1 MTPRPLP
8 TFFNALKAIWLI
20 TWKSQWTASRW
31 PYRLGTLLIMPALV
45 FITVDTAQRW
55 SQRQSFFGDANAQM
69 DSFSRRLQRK
79 QISIDQAQKESLRT
93 IMREEFA
100 RAQASWADEA
110 NESSATRK
118 QRLQEHL
125 DECGQRILDRA
136 KEVLNSQQMAEFR
149 PWEQRNRD
157 ATVNRLSAM
166 QPAWGRTAPF
176 YHLLIDLYFF
186 MILPLICVRAC
197 GALIRDELQADT
209 LGFLI
214 TRPISRARL
223 LLVKYITQV
232 AWLEM
237 LLLVETLVIFAAGA
251 QRQITGVG
259 GLLPLFL
266 CAQIAA
272 IPAWCALG
280 TLLGQIT
287 TRYMAAALIYGAV
300 VEMGIG
306 RIPTNI
312 NSLSLLRHIETLLS
326 RNGTLEG
333 IFSWEVGATWV
344 AVLALV
350 LAPVIFA
357 GAAALLFSVIEYH
370 ASAEM
375 QK

>member
-1 MTPRPLP
+1 MTARPLP
-8 TFFNALKAIWLI
+8 TFFNALKAIWLL
-20 TWKSQWTASRW
+20 TWKSQWTASRL
-31 PYRLGTLLIMPALV
+31 PYRLGTLLILPALV

-55 SQRQSFFGDANAQM
+55 SQRQSFFGDVNSQM

-79 QISIDQAQKESLRT
+79 QIPFEPGEKERLRT
-93 IMREEFA
+93 IMREEYT
-100 RAQASWADEA
+100 RAQGSWADDP
-110 NESSATRK
+110 NENSATRK

-125 DECGQRILDRA
+125 AECSERILERA
-136 KEVLNSQQMAEFR
+136 KGVLNQQQMAELQ
-149 PWEQRNRD
+149 PWEQWNRD
-157 ATVNRLSAM
+157 ATVNRLSSI
-166 QPAWGRTAPF
+166 QPAWGRTTPF

-186 MILPLICVRAC
+186 MILPLMCVRAC

-223 LLVKYITQV
+223 LVVKYITQV
-232 AWLEM
+232 AWLEI
-237 LLLVETLVIFAAGA
+237 LLLVETLLLFAAGA
-251 QRQITGVG
+251 ERHIAALG

-266 CAQIAA
+266 CVQIIAV
-272 IPAWCALG
+272 PAWCALG

-312 NSLSLLRHIETLLS
+312 NSLSLLRHIESLLS
-326 RNGTLEG
+326 RNGTLEA
-333 IFSWEVGATWV
+333 IFSWEAGATWV

-350 LAPVIFA
+350 LAPVMFA

-370 ASAEM
+370 ATAEM